1 MIGREAN
8 HENRTG
14 QGGYFA
20 ENAGV
25 KNFGAKISAMRLF
38 GPKKA
43 NFGQKR
49 AKNGQKW
56 PKMAK
61 IKGFLTLFRQKHR
74 KSAPEAFFLAFRP
87 SPGLG
92 REAKIGCNLT

>member
-1 MIGREAN
+1 MREADPE
-8 HENRTG
+8 HRRW

-20 ENAGV
+20 EIVGV

-38 GPKKA
+38 GAKMAKK
-43 NFGQKR
+43 GQKW

-61 IKGFLTLFRQKHR
+61 ITVF
-74 KSAPEAFFLAFRP
+74 
-87 SPGLG
+87 
-92 REAKIGCNLT
+92 

>member
-1 MIGREAN
+1 MVKHFCIVVIGREAN
-8 HENRTG
+8 PELRPG
-14 QGGYFA
+14 WVRYFA
-20 ENAGV
+20 EIVGV

-43 NFGQKR
+43 NFGQKW
-49 AKNGQKW
+49 AKKGQKW

-74 KSAPEAFFLAFRP
+74 KSAPEAFFLLSAQARV
-87 SPGLG
+87 
-92 REAKIGCNLT
+92 